1 MNEYEMIRDILD
13 KSSYTV
19 AMCGTDMMKE
29 SGMPSLRAPEIAYQV
44 EKEYG
49 YSPEEIFS
57 SVFYT
62 NRTETF
68 FNYYRKY
75 MLMPPL
81 QPSDGFYALAELEKR
96 GKLQCSIANNVHNL
110 PGRAGCTK
118 ILNLHGTIYDN
129 ECPRC
134 GKKYSMEY
142 MRDSRKVPLCQECM
156 VPVRPKVLLFGEQ
169 VDNQVMTEAVG
180 EISRAE
186 VLLLLGTS
194 INSGLCDGYVQY
206 FHGKTMIIIHAQKH
220 FTDEKA
226 DVVLHEEVKSAL
238 PRIVWPEGR
247 DDGSAESENAEN
259 AENAD

>member
-1 MNEYEMIRDILD
+1 
-13 KSSYTV
+13 
-19 AMCGTDMMKE
+19 
-29 SGMPSLRAPEIAYQV
+29 
-44 EKEYG
+44 
-49 YSPEEIFS
+49 
-57 SVFYT
+57 
-62 NRTETF
+62 
-68 FNYYRKY
+68 
-75 MLMPPL
+75 
-81 QPSDGFYALAELEKR
+81 
-96 GKLQCSIANNVHNL
+96 
-110 PGRAGCTK
+110 
-118 ILNLHGTIYDN
+118 
-129 ECPRC
+129 
-134 GKKYSMEY
+134 
-142 MRDSRKVPLCQECM
+142 M